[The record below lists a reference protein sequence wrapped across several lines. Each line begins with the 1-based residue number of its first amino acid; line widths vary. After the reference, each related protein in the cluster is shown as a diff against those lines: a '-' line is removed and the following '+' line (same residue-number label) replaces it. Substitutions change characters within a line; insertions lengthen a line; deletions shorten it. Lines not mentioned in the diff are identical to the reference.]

1 MFVSIN
7 PAMQARIGKQADGLL
22 PLLPLS
28 QRTRF
33 RQTLDDMIR
42 DGGLEAVRL
51 IAMKQ
56 ALNEV
61 IQPPPESDCEEPD
74 CEEAEEQTP
83 RTDSETELV
92 RLRTVR
98 LIMLLSHI
106 RLEEQQ
112 EQSMN
117 PVRRSTRT

>member
-22 PLLPLS
+22 PLLSLS

-33 RQTLDDMIR
+33 RQTLDDMTR
-42 DGGLEAVRL
+42 DGGLEDVRL

-61 IQPPPESDCEEPD
+61 IQPPLEPECEEPD
-74 CEEAEEQTP
+74 EEAEEETP

-98 LIMLLSHI
+98 LITLLSHI

-112 EQSMN
+112 EQGMK

>member
-33 RQTLDDMIR
+33 RQTLDDMTC

-61 IQPPPESDCEEPD
+61 IQPSPVPD
-74 CEEAEEQTP
+74 CEEADEEAEEETP
-83 RTDSETELV
+83 QTDSQKELV

-98 LIMLLSHI
+98 LITLLSHI
-106 RLEEQQ
+106 RLDEQR
-112 EQSMN
+112 EQSVKQ
-117 PVRRSTRT
+117 VRRSTRT